1 MHRNDYRKRGNVA
14 SVGAEEMRQALRQF
28 ASGVTV
34 VTAEY
39 DGEQFG
45 ITVTAFAS
53 ISLTPPVVMVS
64 INNESP
70 LGAAVLASEHFAVH
84 ILSEAQRPLAERF
97 ARPVPSVEKYSD
109 VPFIYA
115 ASGAPILSDT
125 LASLDCVLEETVAI
139 GSHTVMFGRV
149 VHARATDSD
158 GSPLLYY
165 NREYRRIDDLSTSD
179 E

>member
-1 MHRNDYRKRGNVA
+1 MHRNDYRKRGAVA
-14 SVGAEEMRQALRQF
+14 SVDAERMRHALRRF

-34 VTAEY
+34 VTAEHG
-39 DGEQFG
+39 GEQFG

-53 ISLTPPVVMVS
+53 ISLVPPIVMVS

-70 LGAAVLASEHFAVH
+70 LRDAILGSEHFAVH
-84 ILSEAQRPLAERF
+84 ILSEGQQPLAERF
-97 ARPVPSVEKYSD
+97 ARAVPSVEKYAD

-115 ASGAPILSDT
+115 ASGAPILSGT
-125 LASLDCVLEETVAI
+125 LATLDCVLEETNAI

-149 VHARATDSD
+149 VHADAGDAD
-158 GSPLLYY
+158 GAPLLYY
-165 NREYRRIDDLSTSD
+165 DRRYRGLAPTASD